1 MNYFDELTKAMTLLS
16 KQDNSIF
23 LGQSVEYP
31 GTAVYNIVKHLPT
44 DKRWEMPVTENMQL
58 GMSIGLS
65 LQGYLP
71 ISIFP
76 RINFLWSVADQLVN
90 HLDKLH
96 IMSQGEYYPKVIV
109 RTSIGSTVPL
119 DPQEQ
124 HKHDTSE
131 ALDMLLPHTTL
142 VRLDS
147 TKDIVPQYQ
156 KAIDRNGSTILVEWA
171 DKYGE

>member
-71 ISIFP
+71 VSIFP
-76 RINFLWSVADQLVN
+76 RWNFLLSATDQLVN
-90 HLDKLH
+90 HLDKLSE
-96 IMSQGEYYPKVIV
+96 MSQGEYNPKVII
-109 RTSIGSTVPL
+109 RTSIGSEKPL
-119 DPQEQ
+119 WPGKQ
-124 HKHDTSE
+124 HTGDFSE
-131 ALDMLLPHTTL
+131 AFDMMLENIP
-142 VRLDS
+142 VIRLDNAEM
-147 TKDIVPQYQ
+147 IVPEYQ
-156 KAIDRNGSTILVEWA
+156 KATERKGSTILVEYA
-171 DKYGE
+171 DKYNE